1 MRDHPLREA
10 LTEELHARPPLRL
23 AAPASLTHLVFL
35 APEGEAE
42 GDRTRLAA
50 FAARFGQGGPAR
62 PARHLVL
69 SLPGGT
75 LLRWERHGEFQAFTA
90 IRPRSPLPHEDQWSA
105 LTPEVLALLEEQP
118 GERLVAMH
126 LSIEEGIEAPPPQNE
141 FGAELVG
148 AMFGASGARAFT
160 DFRLH
165 DDPATAGRFG
175 RWLLQVPALDPG
187 RLGRMAQRVLEIETY
202 RMAALLA
209 LPDARAAVSGLS
221 AMEQRLASIVEAT
234 ARKTGDDTRLLEE
247 LTALA
252 AEAEANAARTRF
264 RLAATA
270 AYGALVERRLNDL
283 EETRIENFQPVSTF
297 LDRRFRPALD
307 TCAAVARR
315 QEALL
320 RGLGNA
326 SALLRTRVDVRLEEQ
341 NARMLSAVSRRA
353 KMQLRLSMAV
363 EGFSTFAI
371 AYYALSLLKI
381 AADALPGVGLRAPD
395 WLGLVAVPVLAGAIW
410 YSLRRLR
417 RSLGADE
424 AAD

>member
-1 MRDHPLREA
+1 MRDHPLRE
-10 LTEELHARPPLRL
+10 LLNDELHARPALRI
-23 AAPASLTHLVFL
+23 AAPATLSHQVFL

-42 GDRTRLAA
+42 GDRARLAE
-50 FAARFGQGGPAR
+50 FAARYGQPGPVR
-62 PARHLVL
+62 PARHLVVT
-69 SLPGGT
+69 LPGGF

-90 IRPRSPLPHEDQWSA
+90 IRPRDALPHEDPWSA
-105 LTPEVLALLEEQP
+105 LTPEILALLDDAP
-118 GERLVAMH
+118 GERLVAVH
-126 LSIEEGIEAPPPQNE
+126 LRIEAGPDRPPPSNA

-148 AMFGASGARAFT
+148 ARFGSSGARAFT

-165 DDPATAGRFG
+165 DDPLGGRFG
-175 RWLLQVPALDPG
+175 RWLLQVPEVDAG
-187 RLGRMAQRVLEIETY
+187 RLGRMAQRILEIETY

-209 LPDARAAVSGLS
+209 LPDARSAVSGLS
-221 AMEQRLASIVEAT
+221 AMEQRLAAIVEHT
-234 ARKTGDDTRLLEE
+234 ARGSDDDTNLLEE

-264 RLAATA
+264 RFAATA
-270 AYGALVERRLNDL
+270 AYGTLVERRLADL
-283 EETRIENFQPVSTF
+283 QETRIEGFQPVSTF

-326 SALLRTRVDVRLEEQ
+326 SSLLRTRVDVRLEQQ
-341 NARMLSAVSRRA
+341 NAALLATMSRRA
-353 KMQLRLSMAV
+353 AMQLRLSMAV

-371 AYYALSLLKI
+371 AYYATSLVKL
-381 AADALPGVGLRAPD
+381 AAEGLPGVGFRAPE

-410 YSLRRLR
+410 FSVRQLR
-417 RSLGADE
+417 RSLQLKE
-424 AAD
+424 QE